1 MHEVQIKTEA
11 LGFHC
16 FAALSLQ
23 ETTLNFFFFFLSTI
37 WWWYMMMN

>member
-23 ETTLNFFFFFLSTI
+23 ETTLNFFFSEHNL
-37 WWWYMMMN
+37 MMVYDDE